1 MNRIGFALLMVP
13 VVLSA
18 TEQVAVNQVAVNQVP
33 VSQVTVIRA
42 ARLFDGKAGH
52 VTAPGLVVV
61 SGGKITAVGKDAAI
75 PAGAVTI
82 DLGDA
87 TLLPGFM
94 DAHTH
99 LSMPFERDYRVAEQA
114 LLKKTVAERT

>member
-1 MNRIGFALLMVP
+1 MNRIVFAFLTLP
-13 VVLSA
+13 VALTA
-18 TEQVAVNQVAVNQVP
+18 AD
-33 VSQVTVIRA
+33 QVTVIKA
-42 ARLFDGKAGH
+42 PRLFDGKGNH
-52 VTAPGLVVV
+52 VTSPGLVVV
-61 SGGKITAVGKDAAI
+61 SGGKIGPVGKDAVI

-99 LSMPFERDYRVAEQA
+99 LSMPFERRYRVAEQA
-114 LLKKTVAERT
+114 LLKNNIAER